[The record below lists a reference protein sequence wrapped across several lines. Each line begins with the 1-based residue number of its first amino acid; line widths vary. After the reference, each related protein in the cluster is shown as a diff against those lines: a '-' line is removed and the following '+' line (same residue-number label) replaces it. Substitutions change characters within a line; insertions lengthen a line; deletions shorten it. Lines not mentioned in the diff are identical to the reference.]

1 MTNTP
6 TPPRSRIR
14 SVIPNRICTK
24 PESKAKENMPGLNA
38 DNFLG
43 LLERKTKNT
52 TKEIETEIK
61 KICMFVRRG
70 ELSASP
76 CRRDNRNGENIHY
89 QCEKESQHSILH
101 SESPL
106 HDLQSWS
113 AQSPSS
119 IAMQPQ
125 PHEHIQP
132 TGSQP
137 LPPSARV

>member
-52 TKEIETEIK
+52 TMEIETEIK

-76 CRRDNRNGENIHY
+76 CAETIGMERIYTTSVKRYPNTRFF
-89 QCEKESQHSILH
+89 ILN
-101 SESPL
+101 PPCMIYNLGAPNL
-106 HDLQSWS
+106 H
-113 AQSPSS
+113 
-119 IAMQPQ
+119 
-125 PHEHIQP
+125 H
-132 TGSQP
+132 
-137 LPPSARV
+137 R